1 MTKIN
6 RIIVLVSIVSFGLL
20 LAVSQ
25 SEAVTTKK
33 LFLGPD
39 DFKVDSPTF
48 QYIDGGGTLESLSG
62 QITFHARLNLPKG
75 AVMKSVIFYGNDTF
89 GGKVCIKVNI
99 VTASTLSTSDF
110 PVYCTFSTGNQAVS
124 FNVEPNKISTGN
136 VVVISLTLINP
147 APFYGLQLT
156 YTTP

>member
-1 MTKIN
+1 MENRRTRVFLRLTITPFDWTQSWLGICMVSFLCARRRAPVMTKIN
-6 RIIVLVSIVSFGLL
+6 RILVLISTICFGLL
-20 LAVSQ
+20 LFVSQ

-48 QYIDGGGTLESLSG
+48 QFINGGGTLESLSG

-89 GGKVCIKVNI
+89 GGKVCVM
-99 VTASTLSTSDF
+99 V
-110 PVYCTFSTGNQAVS
+110 
-124 FNVEPNKISTGN
+124 
-136 VVVISLTLINP
+136 
-147 APFYGLQLT
+147 
-156 YTTP
+156 